1 MSAGRGSVIKRGD
14 TYSVVLSRGTDPLT
28 NKRLRDW
35 HGPYRTK
42 REAEQAR
49 TKLLGDADHGDY
61 VKPEQMTVAEF
72 LDGTWLPAIK
82 ATVRPTTAALYA
94 QVVKNHLKPGVGS
107 VRLQGLT
114 APALNKFY
122 AQLLATGRRDGTGA
136 GLSTRS
142 TRIVHTVLHRA
153 LRDALKWRLVS
164 HNVAA
169 EADPPVS
176 RSKEAVTWSGE
187 QTSAFLKSVA
197 ADRLVALFRL
207 EAATGMRRGEVC
219 GLRWSDVDLDGA
231 SLRVSQ
237 TIVEVE
243 RQLQFSEPKT
253 GSSRRTLRLDP
264 VTVKALRDHHRRQ
277 LKERMALGPL
287 WKGAEDLV
295 FTRPD
300 GSPVPPLWL
309 TRYFARR
316 VKAAGLPPATFHGMR
331 HSYLS
336 GLIRDGQ
343 SVRAVSARAGHA
355 NATITLNTYS
365 HVLPGDD
372 EQLALAGAARLGG

>member
-1 MSAGRGSVIKRGD
+1 MSGRGSVIKRGGG
-14 TYSVVLSRGTDPLT
+14 YSVVLSRGIDPVT
-28 NKRLRDW
+28 KKRLRDW

-42 REAEQAR
+42 KEAELAR
-49 TKLLGDADHGDY
+49 TKLLGAADKGEY
-61 VKPEQMTVAEF
+61 VKPEQVTLGEF
-72 LDGTWLPAIK
+72 LTETWLPAIA
-82 ATVRPTTAALYA
+82 ATVRPTTCALYR
-94 QVVKNHLKPGVGS
+94 QVVKNHLIPGLGS

-122 AQLLATGRRDGTGA
+122 ATLLATGRRDGTG

-142 TRIVHTVLHRA
+142 ARIVHTVLHRS
-153 LRDALKWRLVS
+153 LRDALRWRLVS

-176 RSKEAVTWSGE
+176 HSKEAVTWSGE

-197 ADRLVALFRL
+197 NDPQAPLFRL
-207 EAATGMRRGEVC
+207 TAATGMRRGEIC

-237 TIVEVE
+237 TIVEVD
-243 RQLQFSEPKT
+243 RQLAFSEPKT

-264 VTVKALRDHHRRQ
+264 VTVKVLRDHHWHQ
-277 LKERMALGPL
+277 LEQRMALGPL
-287 WKGAEDLV
+287 WKGGENNLV

-316 VKAAGLPPATFHGMR
+316 VKAAGVPPATFHGVR